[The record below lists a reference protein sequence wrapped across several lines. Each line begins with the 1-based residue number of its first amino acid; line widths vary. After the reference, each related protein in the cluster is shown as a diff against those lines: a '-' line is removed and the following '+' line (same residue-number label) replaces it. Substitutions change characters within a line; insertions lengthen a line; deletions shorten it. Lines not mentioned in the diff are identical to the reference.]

1 MTTATY
7 ESSILPLSRIKLLP
21 LNVMPTPDA
30 SQFTQLKK
38 YAAIDARGDN
48 GVKVI
53 THLYQPVPSVRRPL
67 DFLASFSNKNAAPL
81 TFQNINYILGIQGK
95 PRIPSSKPIVRQF

>member
-1 MTTATY
+1 
-7 ESSILPLSRIKLLP
+7 
-21 LNVMPTPDA
+21 MPTPDA

-81 TFQNINYILGIQGK
+81 AFQNINYILGIQGK

>member
-1 MTTATY
+1 
-7 ESSILPLSRIKLLP
+7 
-21 LNVMPTPDA
+21 MPTPDA

-48 GVKVI
+48 GVKVV
-53 THLYQPVPSVRRPL
+53 THLYQPVPSVRHPL
-67 DFLASFSNKNAAPL
+67 DFLPSFSNKNAAPL
-81 TFQNINYILGIQGK
+81 TFQNINYNLGIQAK